1 MAEVKVTVP
10 IFFKVTEGVTL
21 AVVTVPLGVVIAEI
35 PASKDETGM
44 VYVKLELVASFV
56 VLASVE
62 PFGEAV
68 LAVKVCAAAV

>member
-1 MAEVKVTVP
+1 MVVLTATTVAP
-10 IFFKVTEGVTL
+10 VAALF
-21 AVVTVPLGVVIAEI
+21 VVSFEFEQV
-35 PASKDETGM
+35 ET
-44 VYVKLELVASFV
+44 VYVKFDVKASFV